1 MKKWRKS
8 NCVLKGEFG
17 TAVTNPPVEVRVVG
31 DLFSTDALSGES
43 ACSEIINLNGIT
55 TTNVIPLDDGPS
67 LFFAQ
72 RIDGNLNECNSRDTN
87 DSSCLGWWHYSA
99 YK

>member
-1 MKKWRKS
+1 M
-8 NCVLKGEFG
+8 NLVPD
-17 TAVTNPPVEVRVVG
+17 TNPPVEVRVVIYIRHI
-31 DLFSTDALSGES
+31 SGES

-72 RIDGNLNECNSRDTN
+72 RIWQSE
-87 DSSCLGWWHYSA
+87 
-99 YK
+99 